1 MAKKKKE
8 TISLNR
14 DNLLA
19 QPVTLSM
26 LPYQA
31 GLNQIKV
38 INAVV
43 RRLQGIFNDKI
54 KEKRTSSPVQVSLFD
69 SPEFR
74 TKYMGE
80 NDIVFDLHLSELGIA
95 PKHYPLAFNTIF
107 QMAGIQCLIPVDN
120 GKGDTGFMVDTLL
133 KPVIWSK
140 NIIVEENEKGE
151 KVYKYKKPTITIVIK
166 EYVAKYVF
174 DLNKWIDH
182 YLDYTVTNSESSYSA
197 RIYIYI
203 SSKYS
208 RDGSKFREEYKNFR
222 KIMGFIGEENENKYS
237 YFSDFKRR
245 VLDPA
250 KNELE
255 RKAKTKETDFY
266 FDYKPIY
273 KNNRKSRCP
282 ESIEFDIKL
291 SELGNQLQNDK
302 NVIKEEIALEKKL
315 KEQLQQTP
323 TQTKSLISKVS
334 PANFKKFDLKIQSLI
349 DDIES
354 GKINIKTSIRRYAN
368 KSLTTFIETEL
379 VEEELPLE
387 IFPLKSIPKP
397 AAIAP
402 KALFESKLDD
412 EQKKEFRKFLDLI
425 KEQVTLEQYQI
436 WFEHVIPYTIK
447 EVDDYYE
454 IVVIV
459 PNAVFYEIIEKKF
472 MGVMMPA
479 LHKVYGQKTK
489 LFYNIGTGSW

>member
-1 MAKKKKE
+1 MVKKKKE
-8 TISLNR
+8 IISLDRN
-14 DNLLA
+14 NLLA

-43 RRLQGIFNDKI
+43 RQLQGIFNDKI
-54 KEKRTSSPVQVSLFD
+54 KEKRSNAPVQVSLFD

-80 NDIVFDLHLSELGIA
+80 KDIVFDLHLSELGIA

-107 QMAGIQCLIPVDN
+107 QMAGIQCLVPVDN
-120 GKGDTGFMVDTLL
+120 GQGETGFMVDTLL
-133 KPVIWSK
+133 KPVIWTK
-140 NIIVEENEKGE
+140 NIITETNEKGE
-151 KVYKYKKPTITIVIK
+151 TVYKYKKPIVTIVIK

-208 RDGSKFREEYKNFR
+208 RDGSKFREDYNSFR
-222 KIMGFIGEENENKYS
+222 KIMGFIDDNESKYM

-250 KNELE
+250 KKELE
-255 RKAKTKETDFY
+255 KKAKTKETDFY
-266 FDYKPIY
+266 FDYKPVY

-315 KEQLQQTP
+315 KEKLQQTS
-323 TQTKSLISKVS
+323 TQTKSLMAKVL
-334 PANFKKFDLKIQSLI
+334 PANLKKFAQKVESLI
-349 DDIES
+349 NDIES
-354 GKINIKTSIRRYAN
+354 GKYEITTSVRRYAN

-379 VEEELPLE
+379 VEEEIPLE
-387 IFPLKSIPKP
+387 ILPLKSIHEP

-402 KALFESKLDD
+402 KAVFNSQLDD
-412 EQKKEFRKFLDLI
+412 KQRKSWNKFLDLI
-425 KEQVTLEQYQI
+425 KEQISLEQYEI
-436 WFEHVIPYTIK
+436 WFKDFIPYAIK
-447 EVDDYYE
+447 KEDEYTK
-454 IVVIV
+454 ITVIV
-459 PNAVFYEIIEKKF
+459 PTPFFYEYIEEKYIKE
-472 MGVMMPA
+472 MKSA
-479 LHKVYGQKTK
+479 LHKVYGEKTQ
-489 LFYNIGTGSW
+489 LFYNIGVGAW